1 MRCNLQ
7 CKVVVRDVSY
17 CLNELV
23 QEAKIFFGFCGNVQG
38 PKKKMVKCANALH
51 FK

>member
-23 QEAKIFFGFCGNVQG
+23 QEAKIFLVFAGMSRVQ
-38 PKKKMVKCANALH
+38 KKDGEVRERTSL
-51 FK
+51 